1 MISSRKL
8 LVLTSLVTFSACSS
22 LEPARL
28 TPKERAQVIS
38 RTTWG
43 QPTPKFGLALAGGGT
58 KASSF
63 SMGVLRGFVQTGLI
77 ERVDILSTVSGG
89 SYAGLWFYY
98 RYVLDD
104 PSFRSPGKTSLAT
117 QKTWFQDC
125 YPARYWTRLDLA
137 FLGVDKKLVKGSSDG
152 QKAELQ
158 KLGLNPCPAGN
169 FSNYL
174 GGKNYAKDAQS
185 ENKEELDK
193 YRYQNYLRGYQDIFN
208 LGNDILGRP
217 AFDYDPTSQS
227 NRLVAY
233 GTPVAFQTLGAMA
246 LTIVPNYLFDWEINL
261 SPTRRVYRNG
271 IARTYGASP
280 IACYNGGCVDV
291 GKMKGMRLEGN
302 AEKAKSIG
310 FDEIK
315 RVSEVKGA
323 PLWVVNATAGEDR
336 SIWDLRKPS
345 PFDLTAF
352 EFTAYGAG
360 SGLYSY
366 DFKPQQILPSPL
378 EASVASAAFLDTQQ
392 KWVGNPPGR
401 NGLAMAMKVFT
412 AEWGVSV
419 KNPNL
424 SDAAYRAHYALPF
437 PLYYAHYFQA
447 TENSA
452 YIHLSDGGQSENLGA
467 YALVRRHVR
476 AMVLSDHAQD
486 EKGTMGDVCRFK
498 NGLPDDLTLVLPG
511 LQNLDEQCLNNDKDE
526 YGYNV
531 YQWKSPV
538 LVGCIIPK
546 SQAVSQANKIAMLK
560 GENKNGEG
568 GAGGA
573 DSTVCGKLDH
583 PGIYQ
588 ARVFIIKPA
597 LANTG
602 LLKSLERFSTACFP
616 AEDKN
621 NTEPE
626 KSADS
631 VCSRV
636 IIEECTASRLE
647 GDDSPMWKGAPPPSC
662 EVYSFLKLNGS
673 KGPGLDKSGC
683 PIFPQYSTVAM
694 TANSSPWMY
703 GAMRDLASYY
713 AERVSWFFNNQGDL
727 DNARFEQEMRYQA
740 SSPIRRQR
748 VAAMHANSVGQRNL
762 AKCLGEEPT
771 QGPI

>member
-8 LVLTSLVTFSACSS
+8 LVLTSLVSLSACST

-89 SYAGLWFYY
+89 SYAGLWFNY

-117 QKTWFQDC
+117 QKGWFQDC
-125 YPARYWTRLDLA
+125 YPARYWTRLDLTY
-137 FLGVDKKLVKGSSDG
+137 LGVVKGSSDV
-152 QKAELQ
+152 QKAALQ
-158 KLGLNPCPAGN
+158 KLGLNPCPAEN

-174 GGKNYAKDAQS
+174 EGENSTEVARADDGGDP
-185 ENKEELDK
+185 DR
-193 YRYQNYLRGYQDIFN
+193 YRFQNYVRGYQDLFN
-208 LGNDILGRP
+208 VGNDLLGRP
-217 AFDYDPTSQS
+217 AFDYEATSES

-233 GTPVAFQTLGAMA
+233 GTPLVFQTLGAMA

-261 SPTRRVYRNG
+261 SPTRRAYRNG

-280 IACYNGGCVDV
+280 IACYDGGCADV
-291 GKMKGMRLEGN
+291 KKKRGIRLEGDV
-302 AEKAKSIG
+302 EKAKSIG

-315 RVSEVKGA
+315 RASEVKGA

-336 SIWDLRKPS
+336 SVWDLRKPS

-352 EFTAYGAG
+352 EFTAHGVG
-360 SGLYSY
+360 SGLYGY

-392 KWVGNPPGR
+392 KWVGKPPGR
-401 NGLAMAMKVFT
+401 NGLAMLMKVFA

-419 KNPNL
+419 RNPNL
-424 SDAAYRAHYALPF
+424 SDAAYRTHYALPF

-447 TENSA
+447 TEDSA

-476 AMVLSDHAQD
+476 TMVLSDHAED
-486 EKGTMGDVCRFK
+486 EKGTMGDVCRLK

-511 LQNLDEQCLNNDKDE
+511 LQNLDEQCQNNEKDE
-526 YGYNV
+526 HGYNV

-546 SQAVSQANKIAMLK
+546 SQAASQANKIAMFK
-560 GENKNGEG
+560 REG
-568 GAGGA
+568 SNEAGGTGGVEP
-573 DSTVCGKLDH
+573 TVCGNLDD
-583 PGIYQ
+583 PDTYQ

-597 LANTG
+597 LANRG
-602 LLKSLERFSTACFP
+602 LLKSLERFNAACFP
-616 AEDKN
+616 SEDKD
-621 NTEPE
+621 NTKPE
-626 KSADS
+626 ESADS
-631 VCSRV
+631 ACSKR
-636 IIEECTASRLE
+636 IIQECTASRLE

-662 EVYSFLKLNGS
+662 EVYSFLKLNGT
-673 KGPGLDKSGC
+673 KGPGLDKNGC
-683 PIFPQYSTVAM
+683 PIFPQYKTVAM

-713 AERVSWFFNNQGDL
+713 AERVSWFFNEHGDL
-727 DNARFEQEMRYQA
+727 DKARFDQEMGYQA
-740 SSPIRRQR
+740 GSPIRRQV

>member
-1 MISSRKL
+1 MISNRKL
-8 LVLTSLVTFSACSS
+8 LVLTSLVSLSACSS

-89 SYAGLWFYY
+89 SYAGLWFNY

-117 QKTWFQDC
+117 QKSWFQDC

-137 FLGVDKKLVKGSSDG
+137 FLGIDKKG

-158 KLGLNPCPAGN
+158 KLGLNPCPVEN

-174 GGKNYAKDAQS
+174 GGKDYARDAQA
-185 ENKEELDK
+185 ENKDSLDK
-193 YRYQNYLRGYQDIFN
+193 YRYQNYVRGYQDLFN

-227 NRLVAY
+227 NRLLAY
-233 GTPVAFQTLGAMA
+233 GTPIAFQTLGAMA
-246 LTIVPNYLFDWEINL
+246 LTIVPNYLFDWEVNL
-261 SPTRRVYRNG
+261 SPTRRVYRDG

-280 IACYNGGCVDV
+280 VACYDGGCLDTE
-291 GKMKGMRLEGN
+291 KKKGIRLEGN
-302 AEKAKSIG
+302 VEKAKVIG
-310 FDEIK
+310 FDDV
-315 RVSEVKGA
+315 RRASEVKGA

-336 SIWDLRKPS
+336 SVWDLRKPS
-345 PFDLTAF
+345 PFDLTSF
-352 EFTAYGAG
+352 EFTAHGAG
-360 SGLYSY
+360 SGLYGY
-366 DFKPQQILPSPL
+366 DFKPKQILPSPL

-392 KWVGNPPGR
+392 KWVGKPPGR
-401 NGLAMAMKVFT
+401 NGLAMAMKVFA

-419 KNPNL
+419 RNPNL
-424 SDAAYRAHYALPF
+424 SDAAYRTHYALPF

-447 TENSA
+447 TEDSA

-476 AMVLSDHAQD
+476 TMVLSDHAED
-486 EKGTMGDVCRFK
+486 ETGTMGDVCRLK
-498 NGLPDDLTLVLPG
+498 NGLPDDLTLLLPG
-511 LQNLDEQCLNNDKDE
+511 LENLDEQCQNNQRDE

-560 GENKNGEG
+560 REKNNGEG
-568 GAGGA
+568 AVSGAA
-573 DSTVCGKLDH
+573 PTACGKLDDSDT
-583 PGIYQ
+583 YQ

-597 LANTG
+597 LANKG
-602 LLKSLERFSTACFP
+602 LLKSLARFTKACFP

-621 NTEPE
+621 NIEPE

-631 VCSRV
+631 ACSKS
-636 IIEECTASRLE
+636 IIDECTAARLE
-647 GDDSPMWKGAPPPSC
+647 GDDSPMWNSAPPPSC
-662 EVYSFLKLNGS
+662 EVYSFLKLNGA

-713 AERVSWFFNNQGDL
+713 AERVSWFFNEHGDL
-727 DNARFEQEMRYQA
+727 DKARFDQEMVYQTG
-740 SSPIRRQR
+740 SPVRRQV